1 MYHLGDG
8 SFVENSIKRYTIGD
22 RTPGLLINPDGSLD
36 IYIQNEPPQDAK
48 QKASLIGSRHRRG
61 FNLNLRLYVPDD
73 DLQKGTWKPLVIEA
87 VN

>member
-1 MYHLGDG
+1 VYELGDG
-8 SFVENSIKRYTIGD
+8 SFVENSIKCYTIGD

-48 QKASLIGSRHRRG
+48 QKANWLPAPAGG

-73 DLQKGTWKPLVIEA
+73 DLQKGTCSSY
-87 VN
+87 